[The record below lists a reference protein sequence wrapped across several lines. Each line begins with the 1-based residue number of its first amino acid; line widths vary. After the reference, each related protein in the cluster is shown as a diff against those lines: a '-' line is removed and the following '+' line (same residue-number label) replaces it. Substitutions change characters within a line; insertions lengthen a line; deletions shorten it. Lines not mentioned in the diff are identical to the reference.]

1 MANAW
6 PTGSFTSLGN
16 VLYFVGT
23 MVELRCAYS
32 TLLEYSNTHGG
43 LKSRRAGLDP
53 HIEMNRPLLT
63 RKADEVFDA
72 ACEAIAGQLAGQD
85 PPYGSA
91 RNSPPEA
98 AAACLKGSVSGTGVP
113 ERDDVPLRDMNRER
127 SESVPGLGGTL
138 SLSGA
143 SL

>member
-1 MANAW
+1 
-6 PTGSFTSLGN
+6 
-16 VLYFVGT
+16 
-23 MVELRCAYS
+23 
-32 TLLEYSNTHGG
+32 
-43 LKSRRAGLDP
+43 
-53 HIEMNRPLLT
+53 MNRPLLT

-113 ERDDVPLRDMNRER
+113 EQGDVPLRDMDRER
-127 SESVPGLGGTL
+127 SDSVPTLGLRFCLADASIQHGNHAL
-138 SLSGA
+138 SLYAFGLPTTIA
-143 SL
+143 ERCECRW